1 MLIDSLTFDVVAAC
15 QRKTGFR
22 CICFRLFRCFVFVF
36 FILPPN
42 FSPYIVLTSNNKNK
56 YKCSKEMAYCAN
68 SDTRWRHCMIYLYK
82 QIWVHSYICTYVRVR
97 VQKYARMYTERKKYT
112 LRDGQ
117 IKFNHGPILL
127 DIFRIFGTRTSLS
140 ARQTF
145 PKQNEK

>member
-15 QRKTGFR
+15 QRKAGFLR

-42 FSPYIVLTSNNKNK
+42 FSPYIVLTSNNNNN
-56 YKCSKEMAYCAN
+56 YKRSKELACCAN
-68 SDTRWRHCMIYLYK
+68 SDTRWRHCLIYLYK
-82 QIWVHSYICTYVRVR
+82 QIWVHLYICMSVCVYKSMPECTQNEINTHWKTDRS
-97 VQKYARMYTERKKYT
+97 
-112 LRDGQ
+112 
-117 IKFNHGPILL
+117 KFNHGPILL

-145 PKQNEK
+145 PKQNEN